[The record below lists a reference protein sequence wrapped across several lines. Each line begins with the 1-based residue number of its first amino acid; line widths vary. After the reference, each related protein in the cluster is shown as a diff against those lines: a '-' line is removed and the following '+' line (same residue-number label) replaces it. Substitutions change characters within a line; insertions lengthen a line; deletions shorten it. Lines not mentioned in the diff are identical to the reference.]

1 MSTFRIFGFSLLMTV
16 VALVTGYLHG
26 GPTALF
32 LLAVLA
38 LLEVSLSFDNAIINA
53 AILQRMSPFW
63 QRMFLTIGILIAVF
77 GMRLVFPLAII
88 WTTAGLDPSAQWSWR
103 FVHRPMARWNLRT
116 DRPAMKN

>member
-38 LLEVSLSFDNAIINA
+38 LLEVSLS
-53 AILQRMSPFW
+53 S
-63 QRMFLTIGILIAVF
+63 
-77 GMRLVFPLAII
+77 
-88 WTTAGLDPSAQWSWR
+88 TTPSSTPR
-103 FVHRPMARWNLRT
+103 FCSG
-116 DRPAMKN
+116 